1 MENLIGQ
8 ELANADSHYK
18 RENLTELRLRIGKP
32 LQVEYCGEIT
42 KALSPLGKEIMIEKS
57 DIKTVVQNFT
67 NGSFFSREV
76 EIKEGFLTKNGARLG
91 VCGECGY
98 LSGEIS
104 SISDITSLALRLP
117 FQGKIAPCV
126 HSNLI
131 AKSTFSTLVISPYG
145 AGKTTFLKKI
155 LSAFPKN
162 KKVFLCDER
171 GEFLGATENLAN
183 VDTMRF
189 AKKNKA
195 FEIAIRLF
203 SPHVIMIDEMF
214 YCLDAG
220 LLEKARM
227 AGVAIYASFHGRN
240 IEDYKKSEVFKE
252 SIFQRYVILSEKNG
266 KGTVEAVLDENY
278 REINIYKSDETL
290 ENIQKVGI

>member
-1 MENLIGQ
+1 MEDLIGQ
-8 ELANADSHYK
+8 ELWGAVSHYK
-18 RENLTELRLRIGKP
+18 REKLTELRFRIGCA
-32 LQVEYCGEIT
+32 LQVEYCGEIQDAKT
-42 KALSPLGKEIMIEKS
+42 QLGKKIMIEKR
-57 DIKTVVQNFT
+57 DIKEVVQNFT
-67 NGSFFSREV
+67 GGSFFSREV

-91 VCGECGY
+91 VCGVCGY
-98 LSGEIS
+98 ISGEIS

-117 FQGKIAPCV
+117 FQGKITPCA
-126 HSNLI
+126 HSKYI
-131 AKSTFSTLVISPYG
+131 ANQTLSTLVISPYG

-155 LSAFPKN
+155 LTGFQQN

-171 GEFLGATENLAN
+171 GEFCDMTERLPN

-189 AKKNKA
+189 ARKNKA

-214 YCLDAG
+214 YSLDAK

-240 IEDYKKSEVFKE
+240 IEDYKKSEVFKGD
-252 SIFQRYVILSEKNG
+252 IFQRYVILSEKNG
-266 KGTVEAVLDENY
+266 KGTVECMLDENY
-278 REINIYKSDETL
+278 CEINIYNAGKEL
-290 ENIQKVGI
+290 EIFKKVEA